1 MLKGMDTKSGTREGS
16 LYEKTTNGKQ
26 AGQPIGHR
34 VSDYAA
40 GEEKSWEDLR
50 RALRAWV
57 DQGGMP
63 AEEFML
69 VESSR
74 YKGQIPSD
82 LSGMVPNMKI
92 PYIIDAESSC
102 ELKNR
107 ARVKR

>member
-1 MLKGMDTKSGTREGS
+1 MGGFTSRL
-16 LYEKTTNGKQ
+16 
-26 AGQPIGHR
+26 AGR
-34 VSDYAA
+34 
-40 GEEKSWEDLR
+40 
-50 RALRAWV
+50 
-57 DQGGMP
+57 GGARGDA

-82 LSGMVPNMKI
+82 LSEMVPNMKI
-92 PYIIDAESSC
+92 PYIDAESSR

>member
-1 MLKGMDTKSGTREGS
+1 MGLAQDLSKERQQIENKPVS
-16 LYEKTTNGKQ
+16 LSV
-26 AGQPIGHR
+26 IV

-40 GEEKSWEDLR
+40 GEEKSWEDLH

-57 DQGGMP
+57 EQGGMP

-82 LSGMVPNMKI
+82 LSEMVPNMKI
-92 PYIIDAESSC
+92 PYIDAESSR